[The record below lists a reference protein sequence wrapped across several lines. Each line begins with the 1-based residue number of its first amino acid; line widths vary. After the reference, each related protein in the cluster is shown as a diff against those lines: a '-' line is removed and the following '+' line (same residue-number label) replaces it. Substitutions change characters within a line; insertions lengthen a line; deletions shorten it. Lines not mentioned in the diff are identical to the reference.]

1 MIKIEDVS
9 FSYSGKAQHKNGLKH
24 INLTI
29 NDGEFVVL
37 CGKSGCGKTTFTRII
52 NGLVP
57 HFYEG
62 DMEGHVFINDI
73 DVPRESI
80 SKISTLVGS
89 VFQNPKSQFFH
100 IDTTSELVFG
110 CENQNMSKEKMKA
123 QLEGTVNDFQIR
135 PLLGRSLFELSGGEK
150 QQIACGSVYTA
161 RPDIFVMDEP
171 TSNLDKKAINR
182 LQQIL
187 KKLKQEGKTIIVSE
201 HRLYFLMEL
210 ADRFIY
216 LNDGKIKREFTNEE
230 MKALS
235 EEELH
240 KLGLRMTNLNSITA
254 EPISA
259 SHFESAISISDL
271 SCQRGT
277 STILDID
284 DLKLPKKSVIAFIG
298 DNGTGKSTLAEALCG
313 TLKSNGT
320 IALNNEI
327 LSDKQR
333 AEKSFMVMQDVNHQL
348 FRDSILEELKLN
360 SKVSDEEA
368 CEVLKKL
375 GIEDFKDRHPSS
387 LSGGQ
392 KQRVA
397 IASALC
403 SCKKVIYYDE
413 PTSGLDYE
421 GMQRFSK
428 LVKETDSQVEAS
440 VIITHDLE
448 LILNC
453 CDYVVHLERGR
464 LVSAYPLDKEGIE
477 KVKYFFTTESDQ
489 AFTQKRDNSS
499 SIVRL
504 INRMGKYKKYFYAS
518 ILCMVFGVLASIV
531 PYLAI
536 YKITDGLLNGLS
548 FSLKSLVI
556 LLGGILG
563 GGLLNVFLYTQG
575 LSFSHIAAFNTL
587 KEIRIQL
594 KEKLN
599 KQSLGTIRQIGTGA
613 LKKIFTDD
621 IESIEIILA
630 HAIPEGLSNLLVS
643 VIVIVFMF
651 QINWLLALTSIIV
664 IPIGLKCMTKMYKD
678 GTERM
683 GGYFAAAKRMNNSI
697 IEFINGMEVVK
708 VFNYQ
713 DESYKNYEAG
723 VMNYKKLS
731 LIWYKVCWPWIA
743 LYTSLLPNMLLFTL
757 PLGSLAVMSGQATLA
772 ELILIICLSLAT
784 GGNLLRALSFLAS
797 MTQVNYKIQAL
808 ERVLDRTP
816 LKEGTDDF
824 SKVAEGAK
832 SDSTEITF
840 KNVHFSYKDKEVL
853 KDVSFTAKGGQMT
866 AIVGESGS
874 GKSTIA
880 RLIAHQ
886 YDADGGLITVGGK
899 NITDLS
905 LNALNR
911 EISFVSQE
919 VFLFNRSIMENI
931 RIGKPSASDEEVKK
945 AAALASCDEF
955 IQKLPGG
962 YLAMAG
968 DAGKRLSGGERQ
980 RIALARAILKDAPI
994 IILDEATSSI
1004 DPENEEKINL
1014 AIEKII
1020 ENKTVIVI
1028 AHKLSALKNV
1038 DRIVLLKDGRVVE
1051 EDSANQIMKNS
1062 DYFKKLYKLSV
1073 DADNWEID
1081 NRTKSGRGEK
1091 NA

>member
-9 FSYSGKAQHKNGLKH
+9 FSYSEKSRHKNGLEN

-52 NGLVP
+52 NGLAP

-62 DMEGHVFINDI
+62 YMEGHVYINDI

-110 CENQNMSKEKMKA
+110 CENQNMDKEKMKM
-123 QLEGTVNDFQIR
+123 QLDGTADDFQIR
-135 PLLGRSLFELSGGEK
+135 PLLDRNIFELSGGEK

-187 KKLKQEGKTIIVSE
+187 AKLKKEGKTIIVSE

-216 LNDGKIKREFTNEE
+216 LNDGKIEKEFSNAE

-240 KLGLRMTNLNSITA
+240 RLGLRTTNLNSIS
-254 EPISA
+254 EKPVSVK
-259 SHFESAISISDL
+259 HFEPVISISDL
-271 SCQRGT
+271 SCQRGN
-277 STILDID
+277 STILDVD

-298 DNGTGKSTLAEALCG
+298 DNRTGKSTLAEALCG
-313 TLKSNGT
+313 TIKSNGT
-320 IALNNEI
+320 ISLNDEI
-327 LSDKQR
+327 LSDKER

-348 FRDSILEELKLN
+348 FRDSVFEEVKLN
-360 SKVSDEEA
+360 GNVSDEEA
-368 CEVLKKL
+368 CTILKKL

-397 IASALC
+397 IASAVC
-403 SCKKVIYYDE
+403 SGKKIIYYDE

-421 GMQRFSK
+421 GMQNFSK
-428 LVKETDSQVEAS
+428 LVKETDSDVEAS
-440 VIITHDLE
+440 IIITHDLE
-448 LILNC
+448 LILSC

-464 LVSAYPLDKEGIE
+464 LVSAYPLDDEGIA
-477 KVKYFFTTESDQ
+477 KVKYFFTTESDE

-499 SIVRL
+499 SVVRL
-504 INRMGKYKKYFYAS
+504 IKRMGKYKKYFYAS
-518 ILCMVFGVLASIV
+518 IICMVLGVLASIV
-531 PYLAI
+531 PYLVI
-536 YKITDGLLNGLS
+536 YRITDALLNGTS
-548 FSLKSLVI
+548 FNLKKLAI

-563 GGLLNVFLYTQG
+563 GGLLNIFLYTQG

-587 KEIRIQL
+587 KKLRIQL

-613 LKKIFTDD
+613 LKKLFTDD

-643 VIVIVFMF
+643 IIVIVFMF

-664 IPIGLKCMTKMYKD
+664 IPIGLKCMKKMYKD

-708 VFNYQ
+708 VFNYH
-713 DESYKNYEAG
+713 DESYRNYEAG
-723 VMNYKKLS
+723 VLNYKNLS
-731 LIWYKVCWPWIA
+731 LVWYKVCWPWIA

-757 PLGSLAVMSGQATLA
+757 PIGSIAVMNGQATIA

-784 GGNLLRALSFLAS
+784 SANLLRALSFLAS
-797 MTQVNYKIQAL
+797 MTQVNYKIQSL
-808 ERVLDRTP
+808 ERVLDRSP
-816 LKEGTDDF
+816 LKEGSDGFSETDG
-824 SKVAEGAK
+824 KAK
-832 SDSTEITF
+832 TDSMDITF
-840 KNVHFSYKDKEVL
+840 NKVHFSYKDKEVL
-853 KDVSFTAKGGQMT
+853 KDVTFTAKAGEMT

-874 GKSTIA
+874 GKSTVA

-886 YDADGGLITVGGK
+886 YDADGGTITFGGK
-899 NITDLS
+899 KITDLS
-905 LNALNR
+905 LASLNR

-919 VFLFNRSIMENI
+919 VFLFNRTIMENI
-931 RIGKPSASDEEVKK
+931 RIGNPSANDETVKQ
-945 AAALASCDEF
+945 AAELASCNDF
-955 IQKLPGG
+955 I
-962 YLAMAG
+962 
-968 DAGKRLSGGERQ
+968 R
-980 RIALARAILKDAPI
+980 
-994 IILDEATSSI
+994 
-1004 DPENEEKINL
+1004 
-1014 AIEKII
+1014 
-1020 ENKTVIVI
+1020 KTVPP
-1028 AHKLSALKNV
+1028 AYRK
-1038 DRIVLLKDGRVVE
+1038 
-1051 EDSANQIMKNS
+1051 
-1062 DYFKKLYKLSV
+1062 
-1073 DADNWEID
+1073 
-1081 NRTKSGRGEK
+1081 
-1091 NA
+1091 

>member
-1 MIKIEDVS
+1 MIKIDDLS
-9 FSYSGKAQHKNGLKH
+9 FSYSGKSKNKNGLDH

-29 NDGEFVVL
+29 NDGEFIVL
-37 CGKSGCGKTTFTRII
+37 CGKSGCGKTTLTRAI
-52 NGLVP
+52 NGLAP

-62 DMEGHVFINDI
+62 DMEGHVYINDV

-80 SKISTLVGS
+80 TKISTLVAS

-100 IDTTSELVFG
+100 VDTTSELVFG
-110 CENQNMSKEKMKA
+110 CENQNMTREEMKVR
-123 QLEGTVNDFQIR
+123 LEETVEDFQIR
-135 PLLGRSLFELSGGEK
+135 PLLDRSLFELSGGEK

-187 KKLKQEGKTIIVSE
+187 TKLKKEGKTIIVSE

-216 LNDGKIKREFTNEE
+216 LNDGKIEREFTNSE

-235 EEELH
+235 EDELH
-240 KLGLRMTNLNSITA
+240 RLGLRTTNLNSITA
-254 EPISA
+254 SPVTVKKMQPV
-259 SHFESAISISDL
+259 ISISDL
-271 SCQRGT
+271 SCQRGS

-284 DLKLPKKSVIAFIG
+284 DLKLPEKSVIALIG
-298 DNGTGKSTLAEALCG
+298 DNGTGKSTLSEALCG
-313 TLKSNGT
+313 TLKSNGS
-320 IALNNEI
+320 ISLKGQV
-327 LSDKQR
+327 LSDKER

-348 FRDSILEELKLN
+348 FCDSVLKELKLN
-360 SKVSDEEA
+360 SKVSDKEA
-368 CEVLKKL
+368 LSILTKL
-375 GIEDFKDRHPSS
+375 GLEEYKDRHPSS

-403 SCKKVIYYDE
+403 SGKKIIYYDE
-413 PTSGLDYE
+413 PTSGLDYQ
-421 GMQRFSK
+421 GMQDFSK
-428 LVKETDSQVEAS
+428 IVKESDSEVEAS

-453 CDYVVHLERGR
+453 CDYIVHMEHGR
-464 LVSAYPLDKEGIE
+464 LVSAYPLDKDGIA
-477 KVKYFFTTESDQ
+477 KVKYFFTTESQDS
-489 AFTQKRDNSS
+489 FTKKRDNSS

-518 ILCMVFGVLASIV
+518 IICMALGVLASIV
-531 PYLAI
+531 PYLMLF
-536 YKITDGLLNGLS
+536 KIADNLLNKIPFDFKKIALLLS
-548 FSLKSLVI
+548 
-556 LLGGILG
+556 GMLG
-563 GGLLNVFLYTQG
+563 GGLANIFLYTQG
-575 LSFSHIAAFNTL
+575 LSLSHKAAFNTL
-587 KEIRIQL
+587 KELRIQL

-599 KQSLGTIRQIGTGA
+599 KQALGTIRQIGTGA
-613 LKKIFTDD
+613 LKKLFTDD

-630 HAIPEGLSNLLVS
+630 HAIPEGFSNLLVS

-651 QINWLLALTSIIV
+651 QINWILALTSILV
-664 IPIGLKCMTKMYKD
+664 IPLGLKCMTKMYRD

-697 IEFINGMEVVK
+697 IEFVNGMEVVK

-713 DESYKNYEAG
+713 EESYKNYEEG
-723 VMNYKKLS
+723 ILNYKNLS
-731 LIWYKVCWPWIA
+731 LVWYKVCWPWIA

-757 PLGSLAVMSGQATLA
+757 PLGALAVMSGLATIS
-772 ELILIICLSLAT
+772 ELILVICLSLSI
-784 GGNLLRALSFLAS
+784 GSNLLRALSFIAS
-797 MTQVNYKIQAL
+797 MTQVNYKIQSL
-808 ERVLDRTP
+808 ERVLDRTL
-816 LKEGTDDF
+816 LKEGDEEF
-824 SKVAEGAK
+824 SEGEGNKADIK
-832 SDSTEITF
+832 F

-853 KDVSFTAKGGQMT
+853 KDVSFYAKAGQMT

-886 YDADGGLITVGGK
+886 YDADGGLITIGGK
-899 NITDLS
+899 KITDLS
-905 LNALNR
+905 LESLNN

-931 RIGKPSASDEEVKK
+931 RIGNPQASDEMVKR
-945 AAALASCDEF
+945 AAELASCKDF
-955 IQKLPGG
+955 IEKLPGG
-962 YLAMAG
+962 YMAKAG

-980 RIALARAILKDAPI
+980 RIALARAILKDSPI
-994 IILDEATSSI
+994 IILDEATASV
-1004 DPENEEKINL
+1004 DLENEEKINQ

-1028 AHKLSALKNV
+1028 AHKLSALRNV
-1038 DRIVLLKDGRVVE
+1038 NKIVLIKDGRVIE
-1051 EDSANQIMKNS
+1051 EGPAKEIMENSRYFNQ
-1062 DYFKKLYKLSV
+1062 LYKLSV
-1073 DADNWEID
+1073 NAENWELG
-1081 NRTKSGRGEK
+1081 NKSVLESGGE

>member
-1 MIKIEDVS
+1 MIKIDDVS
-9 FSYSGKAQHKNGLKH
+9 FSYSGKAKNQNCLKH
-24 INLTI
+24 INLEI
-29 NDGEFVVL
+29 KDGEFVVL

-52 NGLVP
+52 NGLAP
-57 HFYEG
+57 HFYDG
-62 DMEGHVFINDI
+62 QMEGHVYINDI
-73 DVPRESI
+73 DVPREPI
-80 SKISTLVGS
+80 TKISTLVGS

-110 CENQNMSKEKMKA
+110 CENQNMDKEKIKA
-123 QLEGTVNDFQIR
+123 QLESTVTDFQIK
-135 PLLGRSLFELSGGEK
+135 PLLDRSLFELSGGEK

-182 LQQIL
+182 LQKIL
-187 KKLKQEGKTIIVSE
+187 TKLKSEEKTIIVSE
-201 HRLYFLMEL
+201 HRLYFLMDL

-216 LNDGKIKREFTNEE
+216 LKDGQIEREFTNAQ

-240 KLGLRMTNLNSITA
+240 KLGLRTTNLNLIRATPVSVRNKQ
-254 EPISA
+254 
-259 SHFESAISISDL
+259 SAISVSDL
-271 SCQRGT
+271 SCQRGN

-284 DLKLPKKSVIAFIG
+284 DLKLPAKSVIALIG
-298 DNGTGKSTLAEALCG
+298 DNGTGKSTFAEALCG

-320 IALNNEI
+320 ISLDNEV

-348 FRDSILEELKLN
+348 FCDSVLQELKLN

-368 CEVLKKL
+368 CSVLRKL
-375 GIEDFKDRHPSS
+375 GIEEYKDRHPSS

-403 SCKKVIYYDE
+403 SGKKIIYYDE
-413 PTSGLDYE
+413 PTSGLDFE
-421 GMQRFSK
+421 GMQNFSK
-428 LVKETDSQVEAS
+428 IVKETDSEVEAS

-448 LILNC
+448 LILSC
-453 CDYVVHLERGR
+453 CDYVVHIERGR
-464 LVSAYPLDKEGIE
+464 LVSAYPLDKEGIA
-477 KVKYFFTTESDQ
+477 KVRYFFTTESEE

-504 INRMGKYKKYFYAS
+504 INRMGKYRKYFYGA
-518 ILCMVFGVLASIV
+518 IVCMVLGVLASIV
-531 PYLAI
+531 PYLMI
-536 YKITDGLLNGLS
+536 YKITDGLLNSVSFNLKTIAIILS
-548 FSLKSLVI
+548 
-556 LLGGILG
+556 GILG
-563 GGLLNVFLYTQG
+563 GGLLHIFLYTQG
-575 LSFSHIAAFNTL
+575 LSLSHKAAFNTL
-587 KEIRIQL
+587 KELRIQL

-613 LKKIFTDD
+613 LKKLFTDD

-651 QINWLLALTSIIV
+651 QINWLLALTSILV
-664 IPIGLKCMTKMYKD
+664 IPIGLKCMTKMYRD

-697 IEFINGMEVVK
+697 IEFINGIEVVK

-713 DESYKNYEAG
+713 EESYKNYESG
-723 VMNYKKLS
+723 VLNYKNLS

-757 PLGSLAVMSGQATLA
+757 PLGSIAVMTGQATLA
-772 ELILIICLSLAT
+772 QLILIICLSLAT
-784 GGNLLRALSFLAS
+784 GSNLLRALSFMAS
-797 MTQVNYKIQAL
+797 MTQVNYKIQSL

-816 LKEGTDDF
+816 LKEGHADF
-824 SKVAEGAK
+824 SDK
-832 SDSTEITF
+832 SEKTDSSEDITF
-840 KNVHFSYKDKEVL
+840 ENVHFSYKDKEVL
-853 KDVSFTAKGGQMT
+853 RDISFTAKAGEMT

-886 YDADGGLITVGGK
+886 YDTDGGDISLGGK
-899 NITDLS
+899 KITDLS
-905 LNALNR
+905 LSALNKK
-911 EISFVSQE
+911 ISFVSQE
-919 VFLFNRSIMENI
+919 VFLFNRTIMDNI
-931 RIGKPSASDEEVKK
+931 RIGNPSATDEMVKQ
-945 AAALASCDEF
+945 AAKIASCDEF
-955 IQKLPGG
+955 IDKLPGG
-962 YLAMAG
+962 YMAMAG

-1004 DPENEEKINL
+1004 DIENEEKINR

-1038 DRIVLLKDGRVVE
+1038 NKIVLIQDGKVIE
-1051 EDSANQIMKNS
+1051 EGPANKIMSRS

-1073 DADNWEID
+1073 NADNWKVGNQIF
-1081 NRTKSGRGEK
+1081 TKNGVE